1 MSSLVTFLL
10 HAALEAPHYECHAI
24 HLHCELKYRNCF
36 HPSKHFSLKL
46 CLCISGFAA
55 SVDKE
60 SSSEGE
66 KAEDED
72 EEEEGDEREEAEDRK
87 RRRAKTAKGLRQ
99 KTSKSRGEVNLTAR
113 I

>member
-1 MSSLVTFLL
+1 MNVMRYTYTVNLSIETVF
-10 HAALEAPHYECHAI
+10 I
-24 HLHCELKYRNCF
+24 HLNI
-36 HPSKHFSLKL
+36 FSLEF